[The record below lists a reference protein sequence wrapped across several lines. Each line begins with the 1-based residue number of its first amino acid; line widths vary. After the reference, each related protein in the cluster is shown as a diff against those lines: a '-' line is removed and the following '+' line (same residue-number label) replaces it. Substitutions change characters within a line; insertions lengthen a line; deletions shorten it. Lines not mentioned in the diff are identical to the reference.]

1 MFNFLKTGLRKF
13 IGEEN
18 LYSNS
23 ISGLTGFI
31 NDSDS
36 ILDQVALKKYKT
48 SLLVFTCMN
57 KIATVVASADFDLF
71 KVLNTKGEVEKQDV
85 HEIIDI
91 LYRPNSLQT
100 KTEFMRI
107 MAINLTLSG
116 ETFLKII
123 RDDKGKIIG
132 LINVRPDIVDVIYKN
147 DVIKY
152 SVNYGTKKEEFDNT
166 QMIHIKTP
174 DPDNMLR
181 GVGVLTPILNRITAE
196 QKGIL
201 LQNILFTNQ
210 GRPDGILWVK
220 NAKTDNS
227 VKEAKA
233 MWRNSFSDKE
243 SDSRVAIIG
252 GLESDFKYQQVS
264 FSQQDMQMIE
274 NMKHLRDDVAMAF
287 GVPKSLLT
295 SDDVNLANA
304 ETGYKQFV
312 NFTIKP
318 LLVLFEESMNERFVE
333 PFWDEALYIK
343 HVELVTE
350 DRKMLLDELTQ
361 GIDKWITI
369 NEARQKTGLEPI
381 GEAGDKLFR
390 TFGTVDVSELSID
403 ATITPVQQNA
413 FRGRPYL
420 YKKLKAKEDLINKV
434 ADSIYSKMS
443 GIDLFSD
450 VNFKKQYVNLIHRAT
465 DRNIKEFDDA
475 MSDFFTEQGTR
486 TIKALKDLSDSETLT
501 TEKIFPKTVEKKEAK
516 TLAMKKYPKMALRAG
531 NAGLVPV
538 KMFKAKSDDFEIDE
552 EVIKMLN
559 GRALLFAESIT
570 LTTFNRI
577 NDIIVAGIEEGVG
590 RDVMARRL
598 RKTFTDMSTV
608 RARTIAQTEGTVVS
622 NIGLKESFRQSDSV
636 VGEKWLS
643 AGDDKV
649 RDEHRANEAQGVLP
663 KGSTWTS
670 GESYPG
676 QDSVNCRCV
685 IAPSIKLN

>member
-1 MFNFLKTGLRKF
+1 MFNFIKTGLRKF
-13 IGEEN
+13 IGDESV
-18 LYSNS
+18 YTNS
-23 ISGLTGFI
+23 ITGLNGFI

-57 KIATVVASADFDLF
+57 KIATVVASADFNLY
-71 KVLNTKGEVEKQDV
+71 KVLNTKGEVEKQDI
-85 HEIIDI
+85 HEILDI

-100 KTEFMRI
+100 KSEFMRI
-107 MAINLTLSG
+107 MSINLTLSG
-116 ETFLKII
+116 ETFLKVI
-123 RDDKGKIIG
+123 RNEQNKIIG
-132 LINVRPDIVDVIYKN
+132 LINIRPDIVEVTYKN

-152 SVNYGTKKEEFDNT
+152 SVNYGTKKEDYDNT
-166 QMIHIKTP
+166 QIIHIKTP

-220 NAKTDNS
+220 NAKTNNS
-227 VKEAKA
+227 IKEAKA

-243 SDSRVAIIG
+243 SDSRVAVIG

-304 ETGYKQFV
+304 EIGYKQFI

-369 NEARQKTGLEPI
+369 NEARQRTGLEPI

-390 TFGTVDVSELSID
+390 TFGTVDVNDLSIN
-403 ATITPVQQNA
+403 ATIEPVQQNA

-420 YKKLKAKEDLINKV
+420 YKKLKQKEELVNKI
-434 ADSIYSKMS
+434 ADSIYKKMS
-443 GIDLFSD
+443 GIDLFAD
-450 VNFKKQYVNLIHRAT
+450 VNFKKQYINLIHQAT

-486 TIKALKDLSDSETLT
+486 VLKALKDLSDDETIT
-501 TEKIFPKTVEKKEAK
+501 AEKIFSKSAEKKESK
-516 TLAMKKYPKMALRAG
+516 TLAMKKFPKMALRAG

-538 KMFKAKSDDFEIDE
+538 KIFKTKSDDFEIDE
-552 EVIKMLN
+552 EVIKLLN
-559 GRALLFAESIT
+559 ERALLFATSIT
-570 LTTFNRI
+570 GTTFDKIHNL
-577 NDIIVAGIEEGVG
+577 VVTGLEEGVG
-590 RDVMARRL
+590 RDVTARRL
-598 RKTFTDMSTV
+598 RKMFTDMSSV

-622 NIGLKESFRQSDSV
+622 NLGLKESFRQSDAV

-663 KGSTWTS
+663 KGSSWSS

-676 QDSVNCRCV
+676 QDSVGCRCTL
-685 IAPSIKLN
+685 APTIKL

>member
-13 IGEEN
+13 IGDESV
-18 LYSNS
+18 YTNS
-23 ISGLTGFI
+23 ITGLNGFI

-116 ETFLKII
+116 ETFLKVL
-123 RDDKGKIIG
+123 RDDKNKIIG
-132 LINVRPDIVDVIYKN
+132 LINVRPDIVDVIYKDN
-147 DVIKY
+147 VIKY
-152 SVNYGTKKEEFDNT
+152 SVNYGTKKEDLDNT

-196 QKGIL
+196 QKGVL

-220 NAKTDNS
+220 NAKTNDS

-390 TFGTVDVSELSID
+390 TFGTVDVSELSIN

-501 TEKIFPKTVEKKEAK
+501 TEKIFPKTAEKKEAK